1 MIKDV
6 IVNLTPAAPGVT
18 RDVAGDY
25 AISIAEAFGAHV
37 SGVAFAYDPI
47 LPASI
52 MGGISADIFDSQR
65 RENEAAAKVTIDQF
79 QAAAKRAGVSAE
91 TRLMTATVGAAADT
105 FASLAR
111 RFDLSVVP
119 QVTPD
124 TIAPDELLMEAAL
137 FESGRPMLVV
147 PYIQRA
153 PLNLDRVICCWD
165 GSRTA
170 ARAIGDAMPFLTK
183 AKAVDLVIVGKGK
196 MNEKELTGA
205 DMGAHLARHGMK
217 VEVKNIPAA
226 DIDVANVVLSYAA
239 DCGAQLIVMGGFGHS
254 RLREYILGGATRGI
268 LASMTVP
275 VLMSH

>member
-1 MIKDV
+1 MIKDI
-6 IVNLTPAAPGVT
+6 IVSLSPGAS
-18 RDVAGDY
+18 RDLAGDY
-25 AISIAEAFGAHV
+25 AISIAEAFGAHIA
-37 SGVAFAYDPI
+37 GIAFAYDPV
-47 LPASI
+47 LPASV
-52 MGGISADIFDSQR
+52 MGGISADVFDVQR
-65 RENEAAAKVTIDQF
+65 QENEKAAK
-79 QAAAKRAGVSAE
+79 AAIGLFETSAKRAGVSAE
-91 TRLMTATVGAAADT
+91 SRMLTATIAGAADT

-111 RFDLSVVP
+111 RFDLAVVP

-137 FESGRPMLVV
+137 FESGRPLLIV
-147 PYIQRA
+147 PYIQKT
-153 PLNLDRVICCWD
+153 PLDLNRVICCWD

-170 ARAIGDAMPFLTK
+170 ARAIADAMPFLYK

-196 MNEKELTGA
+196 MNEKELSGA

-217 VEVKNIPAA
+217 VDVKRIPAA
-226 DIDVANVVLSYAA
+226 DVDVANVVLSYAA
-239 DCGAQLIVMGGFGHS
+239 DSGAEFVVMGGYGHS

>member
-1 MIKDV
+1 MIKDI
-6 IVNLTPAAPGVT
+6 IVSLSPGAS
-18 RDVAGDY
+18 RDVAADY
-25 AISIAEAFGAHV
+25 AVSVAEAFNAHIA
-37 SGVAFAYDPI
+37 GIAFAYDPV
-47 LPASI
+47 LPASV
-52 MGGISADIFDSQR
+52 MGGISADVFDVQR
-65 RENEAAAKVTIDQF
+65 QENEKAAKSVIQLF
-79 QAAAKRAGVSAE
+79 EASGKRAGVSAE
-91 TRLMTATVGAAADT
+91 SHMLTATIAGAADT

-111 RFDLSVVP
+111 RFDLAVVP

-137 FESGRPMLVV
+137 FESGRPMLIV
-147 PYIQRA
+147 PYIQKA
-153 PLNLDRVICCWD
+153 PLNLGRIICCWD

-170 ARAIGDAMPFLTK
+170 ARAIADAMPFLQK

-205 DMGAHLARHGMK
+205 DMGAHLARHGLK
-217 VEVKNIPAA
+217 VDVKRIPAA

-239 DCGAQLIVMGGFGHS
+239 DTGAEFIVMGGYGHS

-268 LASMTVP
+268 LGSMTVP

>member
-1 MIKDV
+1 MIKDI
-6 IVNLTPAAPGVT
+6 IVSLSPGAT
-18 RDVAGDY
+18 RDLAGDY
-25 AISIAEAFGAHV
+25 AVSIAEAFNAHIA
-37 SGVAFAYDPI
+37 GIAFAYDPV
-47 LPASI
+47 LPASV
-52 MGGISADIFDSQR
+52 MGGISADVFDVQR
-65 RENEAAAKVTIDQF
+65 QENEKAAK
-79 QAAAKRAGVSAE
+79 AAIGLFEASSKRSGLSAE
-91 TRLMTATVGAAADT
+91 SRMLTATIAGAADM
-105 FASLAR
+105 FAGLAR
-111 RFDLSVVP
+111 RFDLAVVP

-137 FESGRPMLVV
+137 FESGRPVVVV
-147 PYIQRA
+147 PYIQKA

-170 ARAIGDAMPFLTK
+170 ARAIGDAMPFLQK

-205 DMGAHLARHGMK
+205 DMGAHLARHGLK
-217 VEVKNIPAA
+217 VEVKRIPAS
-226 DIDVANVVLSYAA
+226 DVDVANAVLSYAA
-239 DCGAQLIVMGGFGHS
+239 DSAAEFVVMGGYGHS

>member
-1 MIKDV
+1 MIKDI
-6 IVNLTPAAPGVT
+6 IVSLSPGAS
-18 RDVAGDY
+18 RDLAGDY
-25 AISIAEAFGAHV
+25 AVSIAEAFGAHIA
-37 SGVAFAYDPI
+37 GIAFAYDPV
-47 LPASI
+47 LPASV
-52 MGGISADIFDSQR
+52 MGGISADVFDVQR
-65 RENEAAAKVTIDQF
+65 QENEKAAKAAIGLFET
-79 QAAAKRAGVSAE
+79 AAKRAGVSAE
-91 TRLMTATVGAAADT
+91 SRMLTATIAGAADT

-111 RFDLSVVP
+111 RFDLAVVP

-137 FESGRPMLVV
+137 FESGRPLLIV
-147 PYIQRA
+147 PYIQKT
-153 PLNLDRVICCWD
+153 PLDLNRVICCWD

-170 ARAIGDAMPFLTK
+170 ARAIADAMPFLYK

-196 MNEKELTGA
+196 MNEKELSGA

-217 VEVKNIPAA
+217 VDVKRIPAA
-226 DIDVANVVLSYAA
+226 DVDVANVVLSYAA
-239 DCGAQLIVMGGFGHS
+239 DSGAEFVVMGGYGHS

>member
-1 MIKDV
+1 
-6 IVNLTPAAPGVT
+6 
-18 RDVAGDY
+18 
-25 AISIAEAFGAHV
+25 
-37 SGVAFAYDPI
+37 
-47 LPASI
+47 
-52 MGGISADIFDSQR
+52 
-65 RENEAAAKVTIDQF
+65 
-79 QAAAKRAGVSAE
+79 
-91 TRLMTATVGAAADT
+91 
-105 FASLAR
+105 
-111 RFDLSVVP
+111 VVP

-147 PYIQRA
+147 PYIQKA

-170 ARAIGDAMPFLTK
+170 ARAIGDAMPFLTR

-239 DCGAQLIVMGGFGHS
+239 DCGAELIVMGGFGHS

-268 LASMTVP
+268 LSSMTVP

>member
-6 IVNLTPAAPGVT
+6 IVNLTPAAPGGT

-25 AISIAEAFGAHV
+25 AVSIAEAFGAHV

-52 MGGISADIFDSQR
+52 MGGISADVFDSQR

-79 QAAAKRAGVSAE
+79 QAAAKRAGVSSE

-147 PYIQRA
+147 PYIQKA

-170 ARAIGDAMPFLTK
+170 ARAIGDAMPFLTR

-239 DCGAQLIVMGGFGHS
+239 DCGAELIVMGGFGHS

-268 LASMTVP
+268 LSSMTVP

>member
-25 AISIAEAFGAHV
+25 AVSIAEAFGAHV
-37 SGVAFAYDPI
+37 AGVAFAYDPI

-52 MGGISADIFDSQR
+52 MGGISADVFDSQR
-65 RENEAAAKVTIDQF
+65 RENEAAAAATMDQF
-79 QAAAKRAGVSAE
+79 EAAARRAGVSAE

-147 PYIQRA
+147 PYIQKA

-170 ARAIGDAMPFLTK
+170 ARAIGDAMPFLSK
-183 AKAVDLVIVGKGK
+183 AKSVDLVIVGKGK

-239 DCGAQLIVMGGFGHS
+239 DCGAELIVMGGFGHS

-268 LASMTVP
+268 LSSMTVP